1 MNREL
6 TNRVGRS
13 LRHLVLGLTLAFAS
27 HPLAA
32 MEELTV
38 DGTKDAAQTRAQQ
51 AHFKSQMEAY
61 GKAVG
66 GEFKGRLKAELER
79 TMRIEARLATIDSR
93 SRG

>member
-1 MNREL
+1 MNRKL

-13 LRHLVLGLTLAFAS
+13 LRHLVLGLTLVFAS

-38 DGTKDAAQTRAQQ
+38 DGAKDAAQTRAHQ

-61 GKAVG
+61 AKAVG

-79 TMRIEARLATIDSR
+79 AIRNETRLVTIDAR

>member
-1 MNREL
+1 MQREL
-6 TNRVGRS
+6 TNRVGRL

-38 DGTKDAAQTRAQQ
+38 DGAKDAAQTRAHQ

-61 GKAVG
+61 AKAVG
-66 GEFKGRLKAELER
+66 GEFKGRLKTELER
-79 TMRIEARLATIDSR
+79 SIRSETRLAALDART
-93 SRG
+93 RG

>member
-1 MNREL
+1 MNGEL
-6 TNRVGRS
+6 SSRVGRS

-66 GEFKGRLKAELER
+66 GEFKGQLKAELAQAIR
-79 TMRIEARLATIDSR
+79 VEARLATIDSR

>member
-1 MNREL
+1 MNGEL
-6 TNRVGRS
+6 SSRVGRS

-66 GEFKGRLKAELER
+66 GEFKGQLKAELEQAIR
-79 TMRIEARLATIDSR
+79 VEARLATIDSR